1 MTQTNYAG
9 LLTRLKEKR
18 NLEKMR
24 ARLGFLTP
32 NEKKKL
38 KTLDDWIDKFL
49 NENPVPLQGT
59 LSI

>member
-38 KTLDDWIDKFL
+38 KNADDWIDKFL
-49 NENPVPLQGT
+49 SQVPQQGK
-59 LSI
+59 L